1 MHWSW
6 QVICIFFSQLV
17 PQIEFFSNPKLNL
30 WSNRQTLKRSTTHD
44 GHPNCCKELHL
55 FVKITKPYP
64 NTGLVP
70 SNKSNESFF
79 GCQLLDVC
87 PGRFAL
93 ELQLHKK
100 ENSTFVRSNKKH
112 SQSLTRTMNELITE
126 IRKQINSQ
134 CVRDERSYW
143 VGNICDKSTSVIGL
157 TPGRGWVA
165 SLCPAPPG
173 AKRAGSLLQ
182 YLLLWHLETG
192 QQSKFQ
198 STRKRGGTNVL
209 ENSVLCLIEMIETV
223 PVYGLWPRR
232 IL

>member
-17 PQIEFFSNPKLNL
+17 PQIEIFSNPKLNL
-30 WSNRQTLKRSTTHD
+30 WSNRQTFKRSTTHD
-44 GHPNCCKELHL
+44 CHPNCCKELHL

-100 ENSTFVRSNKKH
+100 ENSTFVKSNKKH

-173 AKRAGSLLQ
+173 AKRAGSLRRSNCYNTPYYGIWRRDSSLSSSPPERREVQ
-182 YLLLWHLETG
+182 ISWKT
-192 QQSKFQ
+192 
-198 STRKRGGTNVL
+198 
-209 ENSVLCLIEMIETV
+209 LCYVWLK
-223 PVYGLWPRR
+223 W
-232 IL
+232 